1 MKEYYFTDMRETAD
15 QGAWDMQMRL
25 NADPVTRTID
35 PTTLTDEEVSY
46 IRQMWLTGL
55 YDLRY
60 IANRWDIG
68 VENARDVLRYCLG
81 DGLR

>member
-1 MKEYYFTDMRETAD
+1 MTQWNFTTMRETAD
-15 QGAWDMQMRL
+15 QAAWDIQMLL
-25 NADPVTRTID
+25 NANPVTHTID

-55 YDLRY
+55 YNLRY
-60 IANRWDIG
+60 IAKRWDIG

-81 DGLR
+81 DGKR